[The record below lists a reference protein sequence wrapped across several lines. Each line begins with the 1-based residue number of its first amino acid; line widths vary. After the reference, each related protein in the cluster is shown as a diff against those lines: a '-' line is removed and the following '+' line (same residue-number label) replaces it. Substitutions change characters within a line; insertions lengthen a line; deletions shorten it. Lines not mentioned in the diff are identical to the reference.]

1 MRYLLCLI
9 TTAALAATADVTL
22 TVDKLVDFVRS
33 SIQMKKP
40 DKKLAD
46 SLHHVK
52 LTQKLDDQT
61 IADLQ
66 AMGAGPKTVAS
77 LKELGETSAK
87 LPDASTAPPKAIP
100 TVIPDPD
107 AVEQSKIIEEA
118 RNYVMNYTRQLPNF
132 MCLEVVRRDV
142 DPTGTGG
149 RWHHVDTD
157 TIRVSYFEH
166 HEDYQV
172 VSVNDQPVTNK
183 TIGQLSGAV
192 SKGEFGSMMKEIF
205 EPESHARFSW
215 AYWSSLRGRLTYV
228 FDYDIEQMYSK
239 YRVTVAKTSSIVPAY
254 RGRVFIDKDTKMV
267 TKVTLAPYDIPAT
280 FPIRGIH
287 SSVDYDFTKIG
298 DAEFLLPVKAV
309 VTSMRANQQ
318 LHRNDIQFSGY
329 RRFGTETNIKFD
341 TPEPIP
347 DEKFKE
353 KPLEEKK
360 KP

>member
-9 TTAALAATADVTL
+9 TTAVLAATADVTL

-40 DKKLAD
+40 DKKLSD
-46 SLHHVK
+46 YLHHVK

-66 AMGAGPKTVAS
+66 AMGAGPKTIAG

-87 LPDASTAPPKAIP
+87 LPDALTAPPKAIP
-100 TVIPDPD
+100 AVIPDPD

-132 MCLEVVRRDV
+132 MCLEVVRREV

-215 AYWSSLRGRLTYV
+215 AYWTSLRGRLPTCSITTSNRCTRSTV
-228 FDYDIEQMYSK
+228 SPLRRPRPLSPPIV
-239 YRVTVAKTSSIVPAY
+239 VTFSSIRTRRWSQRSRWPLTTY
-254 RGRVFIDKDTKMV
+254 RPRSRSAGFTARWITISPR
-267 TKVTLAPYDIPAT
+267 LA
-280 FPIRGIH
+280 
-287 SSVDYDFTKIG
+287 
-298 DAEFLLPVKAV
+298 
-309 VTSMRANQQ
+309 
-318 LHRNDIQFSGY
+318 
-329 RRFGTETNIKFD
+329 
-341 TPEPIP
+341 TPN
-347 DEKFKE
+347 FCCR
-353 KPLEEKK
+353 
-360 KP
+360 